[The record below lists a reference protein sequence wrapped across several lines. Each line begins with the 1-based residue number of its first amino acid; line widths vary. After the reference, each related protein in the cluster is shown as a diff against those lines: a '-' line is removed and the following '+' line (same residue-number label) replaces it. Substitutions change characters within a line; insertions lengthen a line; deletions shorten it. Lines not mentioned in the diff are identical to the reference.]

1 MSVRIVS
8 FQPRQLFRVA
18 LLDPLSPYH
27 ATFVR
32 APHEARVNMASDDRF
47 RDREGLCA
55 VAGCEST
62 SRACDVVFVHGL
74 GGGSHSTW
82 MAGGDPERFWPA
94 WIAVDFPGVGVWTL
108 GYRADVSAWTSESMP
123 LADRGTSILEA
134 LTSEGIGER
143 PVVFITHSMGG
154 ILVKQILRHATSFGV
169 ERWESIARR
178 TRGLAFVA
186 TPHAGADLAGFAE
199 LARLVLRTNE
209 HVGELK
215 AHHSRLRELHAWFL
229 KFHGDTGFV
238 CRTFCETREVRP
250 GILGLTLPKG
260 FLVVDPTSAEPH
272 VPGEVAIPL
281 DEDHVSISKPESREA
296 PLYKSMRRFI
306 RESLSSARSE
316 SPSRQADVPDAT
328 GEWIAEV
335 AKKGGKPYRIA
346 LDFEV
351 VGERLFGTVR
361 YPTGDAGIH
370 EGEIDGD
377 RIRFRTTHTPQFE
390 TAPAEM
396 RFEGRIAG
404 ETLDLVVQDSNGH
417 ARVSARRKDAA
428 GV

>member
-1 MSVRIVS
+1 
-8 FQPRQLFRVA
+8 
-18 LLDPLSPYH
+18 
-27 ATFVR
+27 
-32 APHEARVNMASDDRF
+32 MAADDRF
-47 RDREGLCA
+47 RDREGLSA
-55 VAGCEST
+55 VTGCESP
-62 SRACDVVFVHGL
+62 SRVCDVVFVHGL

-82 MAGGDPERFWPA
+82 MAGGDPDRFWPA
-94 WIAVDFPGVGVWTL
+94 WIGADFPSVGVWTL

-123 LADRGTSILEA
+123 LADRGTSSLEE
-134 LTSEGIGER
+134 LTNEGIGER

-169 ERWESIARR
+169 ERWESIASR
-178 TRGLAFVA
+178 TRGIAFLA

-209 HVGELK
+209 QVGELK
-215 AHHSRLRELHAWFL
+215 AHHPRLRELHAWFL
-229 KFHGDTGFV
+229 KFCGDTGLV
-238 CRTFCETREVRP
+238 CRTFCETRELRP
-250 GILGLTLPKG
+250 GILGLTFPKG

-272 VPGEVAIPL
+272 VPGEVAIPM
-281 DEDHVSISKPESREA
+281 DDDHVSIAKPQSREA
-296 PLYKSMRRFI
+296 PLYKSLRRFI
-306 RESLSSARSE
+306 RESLTADESE
-316 SPSRQADVPDAT
+316 ASTRQAGAERLPDVT

-346 LDFEV
+346 FDFEV

-361 YPTGDAGIH
+361 YATGDAGIH
-370 EGEIDGD
+370 DGEIDGD

-417 ARVSARRKDAA
+417 ARVSARRKDVA